1 MDPFSRN
8 NLWDVLRSRKEGR
21 VTLLTTHFMDEA
33 DILAGDLKLTVPC
46 WCNSDNVVV
55 VIDYSPMRF
64 SEKIG

>member
-33 DILAGDLKLTVPC
+33 DILAGEANTLAFTKSCPSELFQIHLSQVENLSDL
-46 WCNSDNVVV
+46 
-55 VIDYSPMRF
+55 
-64 SEKIG
+64 